1 MILFQNTT
9 VTLDLDSEAG
19 IVFITYPDLYAIPMP
34 EIKSHIQIIADL
46 AVEHNIKKV
55 LLDSS
60 KNMQQATTEES
71 REVATFL
78 AAALRK
84 TPVQRVARLQS
95 PKFVLEAT
103 VRSNIER
110 AVIGGLSFL
119 FETFNNREDALEW
132 LMNWDEIQMT

>member
-19 IVFITYPDLYAIPMP
+19 ILFITYPDLYAIPMP

-60 KNMQQATTEES
+60 KNMQQATTQQYL
-71 REVATFL
+71 RFYPFL
-78 AAALRK
+78 SACSCNYS
-84 TPVQRVARLQS
+84 Q
-95 PKFVLEAT
+95 
-103 VRSNIER
+103 
-110 AVIGGLSFL
+110 
-119 FETFNNREDALEW
+119 
-132 LMNWDEIQMT
+132 